1 MFGVYIHIPFCH
13 SRCVYCDFVS
23 TTLGR
28 EWQQRYVGALL
39 REMRQR
45 REELGVSRARTIY
58 IGGGTPSQLSADV
71 LMQLMEG
78 IQRNFTWDADCEF
91 TLEANPDDV
100 TPHFVQLLADTPV
113 NRVSMGVQSTDD
125 NVLRFLR
132 RRHTVEQALRAIE
145 SLQQAGLA
153 NISADLIYGLPHQS
167 LDMFC
172 QDVGV
177 LLATGIPHLSAYA
190 LQYEEGT
197 QLYAMQQRGEVPP
210 EDEEHSLRCYEAL
223 MDMTHSTGL
232 HHYEISNFARTG
244 MHSRHNSS
252 YWQGL
257 PYIGLGAGAH
267 SYDGQCT
274 RRANTSDVK
283 VYING
288 KNETEVEVLS
298 RTELYDE
305 RVMLSLRTREGLDL
319 EQLQRD
325 FGLAMRQHCER
336 MAMPHVER
344 GMLQRKGEHL
354 VLARKA
360 LFVSDDIITHL
371 LAP

>member
-23 TTLGR
+23 TTLGH
-28 EWQQRYVGALL
+28 EWQQRYVAALIG
-39 REMRQR
+39 EMQQR
-45 REELGVSRARTIY
+45 REELGMAHARTIY
-58 IGGGTPSQLSADV
+58 IGGGTPSQLQPDV
-71 LMQLMEG
+71 LMQLLDG
-78 IQRNFTWDADCEF
+78 IQRNFTWDADSEF
-91 TLEANPDDV
+91 TMEANPDDV
-100 TPHFVQLLADTPV
+100 TLQFVQLLADTPV

-125 NVLRFLR
+125 DVLHFLR
-132 RRHTVEQALRAIE
+132 RRHTAQQALQAIGR
-145 SLQQAGLA
+145 LQQTGLT
-153 NISADLIYGLPHQS
+153 NVSADLIYGLPYQS
-167 LDMFC
+167 LDMFRR
-172 QDVGV
+172 DVAT
-177 LLATGIPHLSAYA
+177 LLATGISHLSAYA

-197 QLYAMQQRGEVPP
+197 PLYAMQQRGELPP
-210 EDEEHSLRCYEAL
+210 EDEEHSLRCYETL
-223 MDMTHSTGL
+223 MDMTHAAGL
-232 HHYEISNFARTG
+232 HHYEISNFARMG

-252 YWQGL
+252 YWQEM
-257 PYIGLGAGAH
+257 PYIGFGAGAH

-283 VYING
+283 AYING

-305 RVMLSLRTREGLDL
+305 RVMLSLRTRQGLDL

-336 MAMPHVER
+336 MAVPYVER
-344 GMLQRKGEHL
+344 GMLQKKGEHL

>member
-23 TTLGR
+23 TTLGH
-28 EWQQRYVGALL
+28 EWQQRYVAALID
-39 REMRQR
+39 EMQQR
-45 REELGVSRARTIY
+45 RAELGASHARTIY

-78 IQRNFTWDADCEF
+78 IRDSFTWDADCEF
-91 TLEANPDDV
+91 TMEVNPDDV
-100 TPHFVQLLADTPV
+100 TPQFVQLLTDTPV

-125 NVLRFLR
+125 EMLRFLR
-132 RRHTVEQALRAIE
+132 RRHSAQQALRAVE
-145 SLQQAGLA
+145 RLLQAGLT
-153 NISADLIYGLPHQS
+153 NVSADLIYALPHQT
-167 LDMFC
+167 LEMFRR
-172 QDVGV
+172 DVAT

-197 QLYAMQQRGEVPP
+197 PLYAMLQRGEVPH
-210 EDEEHSLRCYEAL
+210 EDEEHALRCYETL
-223 MDMTHSTGL
+223 MDMTHEAGL

-252 YWQGL
+252 YWQGV

-274 RRANTSDVK
+274 RRANTGDVK
-283 VYING
+283 AYILGQNDA
-288 KNETEVEVLS
+288 EVEHLGM
-298 RTELYDE
+298 TEQYDE

-319 EQLQRD
+319 DLLERD
-325 FGLAMRQHCER
+325 FGSAMRRHCER
-336 MAMPHVER
+336 MAMPQLER
-344 GMLQRKGEHL
+344 GMLQKKGEHL

-360 LFVSDDIITHL
+360 LFVSDDVITHL